1 MKQPAPPG
9 LAQEHE
15 QPPDIDP
22 LLTVLGRLHPVSP
35 SIALY
40 LRDHV
45 TSLSVRKRK
54 LLLREEGICQHVYF
68 IKKGA
73 IRGFTREGHK
83 EITTWINVENQLVS
97 SIFSLNNKEPSTENI
112 QALENCE
119 LLIMTYDDLENLY
132 EQIPESNVLARKLL
146 QVYYQDAERRAFIAR
161 LTKAEKKTTYVPG
174 EAYNPYP
181 LYGDFYGY
189 YSTMAPLVY
198 APGYMVKE
206 KLAQVETNF
215 YSTAKPSGELVWT
228 GTTNTFD
235 GNSPMK
241 AIKGLV
247 KVVIEGLEK
256 ENVISRKP

>member
-1 MKQPAPPG
+1 MLAGGKTLRRKSLLMVAVLAIPAI
-9 LAQEHE
+9 LAASA
-15 QPPDIDP
+15 P
-22 LLTVLGRLHPVSP
+22 
-35 SIALY
+35 
-40 LRDHV
+40 
-45 TSLSVRKRK
+45 K
-54 LLLREEGICQHVYF
+54 LLLSWRNPNYTGGQF
-68 IKKGA
+68 K
-73 IRGFTREGHK
+73 
-83 EITTWINVENQLVS
+83 
-97 SIFSLNNKEPSTENI
+97 NI
-112 QALENCE
+112 L
-119 LLIMTYDDLENLY
+119 
-132 EQIPESNVLARKLL
+132 VLALNGQAANRAEFEDELTAAIARPGMQATQSYVFL
-146 QVYYQDAERRAFIAR
+146 PRPDATPIDMKDLKELIQEQKFDAIVVAR

-247 KVVIEGLEK
+247 KVIIEGLEK